1 LIIKIDRKIFVFCLA
16 CAFEGLT
23 ADLQIQQQLK
33 PTQSDIHID
42 MDKLVAYGEFNVVF
56 FRKENYFFFV

>member
-1 LIIKIDRKIFVFCLA
+1 MNLSRLITVQLAFLSHTHIELVCIA

-23 ADLQIQQQLK
+23 ADLEIQQQLK

-42 MDKLVAYGEFNVVF
+42 MDKLIA
-56 FRKENYFFFV
+56 